1 MKLEFSFSCKVG
13 GPDATLV
20 SALTVFDHFSWIVSD
35 FSASCGGGAG
45 ASLQ

>member
-13 GPDATLV
+13 GPDVTLV
-20 SALTVFDHFSWIVSD
+20 SALTVFDYFSLIVSL
-35 FSASCGGGAG
+35 FSASCGRGAG